1 MTMWLKLD
9 LGGIDFRFRIEKY
22 KKSTRENWDVEW
34 CDVDL
39 MLKSQEWLNYNIVS
53 DECLLS
59 IEVEELCDK
68 IEALLNDKLE
78 EPERI
83 RCVEPDLEFRLYPK
97 YNIRNNPDVV
107 YIKPGSNTIVDVC
120 MKLIVSFW
128 HKNGG
133 LTANELI
140 LAFDRKDLEKLYC
153 YLKYVIGIITEEDE
167 TLQKLMTEGIIYNL

>member
-68 IEALLNDKLE
+68 IDALLNDKLE
-78 EPERI
+78 EPEI
-83 RCVEPDLEFRLYPK
+83 ITCIEPDLEFHLYPK
-97 YNIRNNPDVV
+97 YDIRNNPDVV

-128 HKNGG
+128 HKNRG
-133 LTANELI
+133 LTANQLQLYFNREN
-140 LAFDRKDLEKLYC
+140 LEKLHC
-153 YLKYVIGIITEEDE
+153 YLKYVIWIITEEDE